1 MRIIRLSGLLIL
13 ISVAATGADYT
24 IDSTHSA
31 ASFGVR
37 HMMVSTVRG
46 QFSKVTGKMSY
57 DPKNLG
63 TSKVEATIDAST
75 IDTREPKRDAHLKS
89 PDFFDVAKY
98 PTLTFRS
105 TKWMR
110 EGGKLKIAGDLTMHG
125 VTKAVVLD
133 VEGPAAEVK
142 GMSGGMAIGASATTK
157 VSRKDF
163 GLAWNKLLEAGGAVV
178 GDEVT
183 ITLDIEAS
191 RN

>member
-1 MRIIRLSGLLIL
+1 
-13 ISVAATGADYT
+13 
-24 IDSTHSA
+24 
-31 ASFGVR
+31 
-37 HMMVSTVRG
+37 
-46 QFSKVTGKMSY
+46 
-57 DPKNLG
+57 
-63 TSKVEATIDAST
+63 
-75 IDTREPKRDAHLKS
+75 
-89 PDFFDVAKY
+89 
-98 PTLTFRS
+98 
-105 TKWMR
+105 MR